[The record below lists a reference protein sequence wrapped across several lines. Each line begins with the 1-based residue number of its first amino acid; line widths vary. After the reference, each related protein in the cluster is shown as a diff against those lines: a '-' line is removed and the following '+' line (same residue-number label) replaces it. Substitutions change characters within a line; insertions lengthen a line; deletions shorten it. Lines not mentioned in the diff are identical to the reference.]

1 MSSTPELR
9 RLARQAAVVLSKRL
23 KQAVT
28 LVEPQ
33 LIKDKTRSV
42 IVRCAVKSAGS
53 MVSVPASVI
62 IKQIR
67 DDDDV
72 PPFSAGTSDCLPSRP

>member
-1 MSSTPELR
+1 VSSTPELR

-62 IKQIR
+62 IKQMR